1 MFVLN
6 WVDILKLMC
15 SRYVF
20 SQDSAIQPSLVI
32 VYFGGNDAVL
42 PFPSAQVPYVPLPEY
57 VENMKKIAIHLK
69 VNLLIHKLLILHQL
83 AFYFPLLIRL
93 KHSSEPLRE
102 NPSHL
107 PHSSTRELCSN

>member
-69 VNLLIHKLLILHQL
+69 VNLLIHKLLIFASSSFLFSFAYSSQTFIRASQRKPESSSSQLH
-83 AFYFPLLIRL
+83 P
-93 KHSSEPLRE
+93 
-102 NPSHL
+102 
-107 PHSSTRELCSN
+107 